1 MPEQQPIKKPAIK
14 RTSVHRRTYAGSFL
28 TAFLI
33 AGFSASCSVFS
44 DPKQTDEY
52 KCAIEIVRKS
62 EEIRKLLGEPLDESA
77 PAKGPVVD
85 DPNDR
90 SVVMIMPISGPKGS
104 GKLSITAVRD
114 KRNSDL
120 LISFEQNDD
129 VTAVYAGPYPC
140 K

>member
-1 MPEQQPIKKPAIK
+1 MPVQEPIGMLTFKKMSK
-14 RTSVHRRTYAGSFL
+14 NVRTHVFVCL
-28 TAFLI
+28 TAFLHV
-33 AGFSASCSVFS
+33 GLFTSCSVFS

-52 KCAIEIVRKS
+52 KCAMDIVRKS
-62 EEIRKLLGEPLDESA
+62 EEVRKLLGEPLDESA
-77 PAKGPVVD
+77 SATGPVVD
-85 DPNDR
+85 KPNDR

-104 GKLSITAVRD
+104 GKLSVTAVRD

-129 VTAVYAGPYPC
+129 VIALYGGPYPC